1 MQALLAGVCVS
12 GSLAVRPRSHTSLRK
27 GGQGSVGSMEGSV
40 GPLNSHL
47 QALNQLGSY
56 RTCPW
61 RVERSVFAE
70 DMLKLTGHLFLWLL
84 IVQRFPV

>member
-1 MQALLAGVCVS
+1 M
-12 GSLAVRPRSHTSLRK
+12 
-27 GGQGSVGSMEGSV
+27 GSVEGSV

-47 QALNQLGSY
+47 QALNQLCSY
-56 RTCPW
+56 RTRPW